1 MQIRTFTLSLLF
13 SMLAAGQA
21 VAHDYTAG
29 AIQINHPWS
38 RATVTGQPAGG
49 GFLKLTNKGA
59 DDKLIAVRA
68 DISATAELHTMQM
81 DGDIMRMRQVDGIAL
96 PAGQTVELRPGGYHI
111 MFMRLKAP
119 LKEGTSFPATLV
131 FEKAGE
137 VKVDFKVE
145 PAGAGAGSGGHGA
158 GGHRH

>member
-1 MQIRTFTLSLLF
+1 MRIRTLTLSLLF
-13 SMLAAGQA
+13 SLLATGQA
-21 VAHDYTAG
+21 LAQGHTAG
-29 AIQINHPWS
+29 AIQIGQPWS

-49 GFLKLTNKGA
+49 GFMKLTNTGA
-59 DDKLIAVRA
+59 DDRLIAVRA
-68 DISATAELHTMQM
+68 DVSATAELHTMQM
-81 DGDIMRMRQVDGIAL
+81 DGDIMRMRQLDGIAL
-96 PAGQTVELRPGGYHI
+96 PAGQTVELKPGGYHI

-145 PAGAGAGSGGHGA
+145 GAGAGATGHAA
-158 GGHRH
+158 GGHHH